1 MGIQHAAFRAIGR
14 NSPRQAVFWAL
25 SPARLPASSAAWY
38 IDRDSPDLHSLSR
51 MSTTLSSPPSAA
63 RPASAVPACPFPS
76 EAPSGRLPRLTG
88 VQMLS
93 VGAYAP
99 PQVVSNE
106 ELAHLG
112 CDPAWII
119 QRTGIRERRKAADGV
134 ATSDLAAEA
143 ARRCLAAAGVKA
155 SEVDLIVL
163 ATMTPDSVTPST
175 ACRMQALIGAS
186 CPAMDVSA
194 ACSGFMYALATGMQF
209 VKTGCARRVLVIG
222 AEVMTRAVNPA
233 DVKIYPLFGDGA
245 GAALLGPG
253 DDDQGFLSYSL
264 GADGSGGCMLEVPA
278 GGSREPLTAAGLAA
292 GRQYMTMDGRGV
304 FKRAVRLLGQS
315 VSEVLSAAELVPA
328 DIDYFVLHQANRR
341 ILDAAAADLG
351 IDPAR
356 VVMNLDRYGNTS
368 AASIPLVLDDLQQS
382 ARLERGRKLLLCGFG
397 AGLTWG
403 KGVFQV

>member
-1 MGIQHAAFRAIGR
+1 M
-14 NSPRQAVFWAL
+14 
-25 SPARLPASSAAWY
+25 
-38 IDRDSPDLHSLSR
+38 
-51 MSTTLSSPPSAA
+51 MSI
-63 RPASAVPACPFPS
+63 
-76 EAPSGRLPRLTG
+76 
-88 VQMLS
+88 
-93 VGAYAP
+93 GAYAP
-99 PQVVSNE
+99 PQVVPNE

-119 QRTGIRERRKAADGV
+119 QRTGIRQRRKAADGV

-143 ARRCLAAAGVKA
+143 ARRCLAVAGVKA

-163 ATMTPDSVTPST
+163 ATMTPDSATPST
-175 ACRMQALIGAS
+175 ACRVQALIEAS

-209 VKTGCARRVLVIG
+209 VKTGCAGRVLVIG
-222 AEVMTRAVNPA
+222 AEVMTRLINPA

-253 DDDQGFLSYSL
+253 GDDQGFLSYSL
-264 GADGSGGCMLEVPA
+264 GADGRGGSMLEVAA

-304 FKRAVRLLGQS
+304 FKWAVRLLRETVGS
-315 VSEVLSAAELVPA
+315 VLAAAALTPA

-368 AASIPLVLDDLQQS
+368 AASIPLVLEDLRQS
-382 ARLERGRKLLLCGFG
+382 GQLKRGQKLLLCGFG

-403 KGVFQV
+403 TGIFQL

>member
-1 MGIQHAAFRAIGR
+1 
-14 NSPRQAVFWAL
+14 
-25 SPARLPASSAAWY
+25 
-38 IDRDSPDLHSLSR
+38 
-51 MSTTLSSPPSAA
+51 MSTTLSSLPAATPSVAPLVRQLPAGPLPAA
-63 RPASAVPACPFPS
+63 PTL
-76 EAPSGRLPRLTG
+76 APVALPRITG
-88 VQMLS
+88 VQMLA

-99 PQVVSNE
+99 PQVVPNE
-106 ELAHLG
+106 DLAHLG
-112 CDPAWII
+112 CDPQWII

-134 ATSDLAAEA
+134 AASDLAAEA
-143 ARRCLAAAGVKA
+143 ARRCLATAGVNA
-155 SEVDLIVL
+155 NDVDLIVL
-163 ATMTPDSVTPST
+163 ATMTPDSAAPST
-175 ACRMQALIGAS
+175 ACRVQTLLGAT

-222 AEVMTRAVNPA
+222 AEVMTRIVDPA

-253 DDDQGFLSYSL
+253 SDEQGFLSYSL
-264 GADGSGGCMLEVPA
+264 GADGSGGCLLEVPG

-292 GRQYMTMDGRGV
+292 GRQYMAMDGRAV
-304 FKRAVRLLGQS
+304 FKWAVRLLGETVTS
-315 VSEVLSAAELVPA
+315 VLSAAALAPG

-351 IDPAR
+351 FDPAR

-368 AASIPLVLDDLQQS
+368 AASIPLVLDDLRQS
-382 ARLERGRKLLLCGFG
+382 GRLQPGMKLLLCGFG

-403 KGVFQV
+403 TGVFQI